1 MEADVAFP
9 FCPSPLSPCL
19 RAARWKGQGLLLH
32 AVPYR
37 NHLRKYE
44 PFPPLS
50 CHSFLEPRRLLQ
62 SPATLTVT
70 SARFGCDG
78 LQRSP
83 QAGFVFS
90 RNGAVSPREIVTAG
104 AAGPG
109 AVIGVGRPRRGPT
122 VARRWLLEPRL
133 LVAALGSSPAGA
145 EHPAV
150 PCRLWGLVQGR
161 SRGSWFVSGLCP
173 FLFVLWFCCV
183 WVGFFFVPKQQNARW
198 VMCFVSF
205 FNRE

>member
-19 RAARWKGQGLLLH
+19 RAARWKGRGLLLH

-50 CHSFLEPRRLLQ
+50 CHSFLEPRRLSQ
-62 SPATLTVT
+62 RPATLIVT
-70 SARFGCDG
+70 SVRFGCDG

-83 QAGFVFS
+83 QASFVFS

-109 AVIGVGRPRRGPT
+109 ALIGVAQPHRGPT
-122 VARRWLLEPRL
+122 VARRWLLEPCW
-133 LVAALGSSPAGA
+133 APFAGC
-145 EHPAV
+145 HSQVFPSW
-150 PCRLWGLVQGR
+150 CRA
-161 SRGSWFVSGLCP
+161 SRGALRAVGPRAGQGQRELVCEWAVSFSVCSLLLLRLGVFWFFFFFLCP
-173 FLFVLWFCCV
+173 SNKMCV
-183 WVGFFFVPKQQNARW
+183 G
-198 VMCFVSF
+198 
-205 FNRE
+205 